1 MINNQVSV
9 DVKMI
14 LIVYL
19 IFFISYVTLAS
30 ITSRLS
36 YTDKDADRW

>member
-9 DVKMI
+9 DDSQNDSHC
-14 LIVYL
+14 LFD
-19 IFFISYVTLAS
+19 FFISYVTLAS

-36 YTDKDADRW
+36 YTDKDADR